1 MPDTEAELAEAVRSL
16 RGAFRDGVSPDLVNR
31 VYGLLGMYLPF
42 QPIAVWEEWIDG
54 DFGCD
59 NDHFV
64 VVGTVTYEMPVQL
77 WDYLTRGEGPDPSEW
92 DFRPHRVAK
101 ARTEVVPE
109 DPTGINRLRWRPS
122 R

>member
-1 MPDTEAELAEAVRSL
+1 MSDTEAELVEAIRSL
-16 RGAFRDGVSPDLVNR
+16 RSAFCDGVSPALVSR
-31 VYGLLGMYLPF
+31 AYGLLGMYLTY
-42 QPIAVWEEWIDG
+42 QPVAVWDTQVGG
-54 DFGCD
+54 DFGGD

-64 VVGTVTYEMPVQL
+64 VVGTILYEMPAQL

-101 ARTEVVPE
+101 VRTEVVPE
-109 DPTGINRLRWRPS
+109 DPTGLNRLRWRPG